1 MLFTIP
7 RISDANKT
15 KTIELSVVGTQ
26 IVVSGDYEA
35 ACCLS
40 SVQATL
46 NEMALGKHLC
56 QPFLSFQEGG
66 ANPKILHI
74 KRGEIVFTVSQ
85 KQPNGYISTETYIQR
100 NDFSLAAAREFF
112 GAKKLTP
119 FLPEFAERRLEAAL
133 RQRLRQV
140 AGEVYIDTATAP
152 PAVRWKHQAYPCKNM
167 RFGRGVVVA
176 PDSEWSES
184 VVRVKSL
191 GGWEGAIR
199 FCSYLLSLDP
209 QDRPHNQML
218 TYGPKLH
225 QNWDLMGKDLKFL
238 SECLTLADSLEV

>member
-35 ACCLS
+35 TRSLRA
-40 SVQATL
+40 VQDRL

-56 QPFLSFQEGG
+56 EPFLSFQEGG

-74 KRGEIVFTVSQ
+74 KWGEIVFSESVR
-85 KQPNGYISTETYIQR
+85 QPNGYMSTKTYIQQ

-119 FLPEFAERRLEAAL
+119 FLLEFAERRLEAAL

-140 AGEVYIDTATAP
+140 AGGVYIDTATAP
-152 PAVRWKHQAYPCKNM
+152 PAVRWKHRSYPCKNM
-167 RFGRGVVVA
+167 RFGTGVTVA

-184 VVRVKSL
+184 VVRVRSL

-199 FCSYLLSLDP
+199 FCSYLLSLEP
-209 QDRPHNQML
+209 RDRPHNQML

-225 QNWDLMGKDLKFL
+225 QNWDLMGKDLRFL